1 MRTRVPARG
10 RLSSRPSNSN
20 RRNASETGR
29 KLMPSSA
36 AILRRE
42 ITWPIATSP
51 RRIRS
56 RMMTYASPARS
67 EAPEER
73 SFISPQ
79 YSSPQILKLTY
90 AITACMQSGA
100 SRALSG
106 KLGEDC
112 HKHMKN
118 NRSREWF
125 QAPEYYGFG
134 RRAWLRSEG
143 FPADVFDGKPV
154 IGICNSWSELNNC
167 NAHLRDVATAVKR
180 GVIAAGGLPLEFPTI
195 SLGEMFMRPTTMLF
209 RNLMAMDVEE
219 SIRAN
224 PLDGVVLLCGCD
236 KTTPAQLMGAASADM
251 PAIMV
256 PGGPMIAGQWRGKAL
271 GSGTD
276 GRKIFDL
283 YRTGRSTDE
292 ELNEVESCIARTAG
306 HCTVMGT
313 ASTMTSLAEVLGM
326 TLPGCANIPAPDS
339 RRMAIAELSG
349 RRAVELVEAGLKPS
363 QILTRE
369 AFENAITALMAL
381 GGSTNGV
388 IHLIAIAGR
397 LGIRITLDDFDRI
410 SRRTPCIVNVK
421 PSGEFLMEDLF
432 NAGGVPAVLK
442 RVEGLLHSGCITA
455 NGKTLGENIAA
466 AESLSDNVIRR
477 RETPLAVEGG
487 IAILYGNLA
496 PDGAVIKQTAA
507 SPELQTHRGRAL
519 VFENREEM
527 QGRIDSDDLP
537 VDRDTVLVMRS
548 CGPKGG
554 PGMPEWGQI
563 PMPRKLLNQ
572 GVTDMVRIS
581 DARMSGTSFGT
592 VVLHVAPESAVG
604 GPLAVV
610 RTGDEIAL
618 DVPARKLEL
627 CVAKDEIE
635 ARLGEFVT
643 PKPHYERGYGRLFLE
658 HVTQANLGCDFDFL
672 SGV

>member
-1 MRTRVPARG
+1 MGHV
-10 RLSSRPSNSN
+10 S
-20 RRNASETGR
+20 
-29 KLMPSSA
+29 
-36 AILRRE
+36 
-42 ITWPIATSP
+42 
-51 RRIRS
+51 
-56 RMMTYASPARS
+56 
-67 EAPEER
+67 
-73 SFISPQ
+73 
-79 YSSPQILKLTY
+79 
-90 AITACMQSGA
+90 
-100 SRALSG
+100 
-106 KLGEDC
+106 
-112 HKHMKN
+112 MKN
-118 NRSREWF
+118 KRSSEWF
-125 QAPEYYGFG
+125 HAPEYYGFS

-143 FPADVFDGKPV
+143 FPADIFDGKPV

-167 NAHLRDVATAVKR
+167 NAHLRDVAVAVKR

-236 KTTPAQLMGAASADM
+236 KTTPAQLMGAASADL

-256 PGGPMIAGQWRGKAL
+256 TGGPMIAGQWRGKTL

-283 YRTGRSTDE
+283 YRTGRLTEE
-292 ELNEVESCIARTAG
+292 ELCEVESCIARTAG

-349 RRAVELVEAGLKPS
+349 RRVVEMVEAGLKPS

-442 RVEGLLHSGCITA
+442 RVEGLLHSGCVTA

-466 AESLSDNVIRR
+466 AESLNDNVIRP
-477 RETPLAVEGG
+477 RETPLGAEGG

-507 SPELQTHRGRAL
+507 SPELLTHRGRAL
-519 VFENREEM
+519 VFETRQEM

-537 VDRDTVLVMRS
+537 VDRDTVLVMRN
-548 CGPKGG
+548 CGPKGA

-610 RTGDEIAL
+610 RTGDEIVL

-627 CVAKDEIE
+627 CVGQDEIE
-635 ARLGEFVT
+635 ARLKLFRP

-672 SGV
+672 SGEQGAQ

>member
-1 MRTRVPARG
+1 
-10 RLSSRPSNSN
+10 
-20 RRNASETGR
+20 
-29 KLMPSSA
+29 
-36 AILRRE
+36 
-42 ITWPIATSP
+42 
-51 RRIRS
+51 
-56 RMMTYASPARS
+56 
-67 EAPEER
+67 
-73 SFISPQ
+73 
-79 YSSPQILKLTY
+79 
-90 AITACMQSGA
+90 
-100 SRALSG
+100 
-106 KLGEDC
+106 
-112 HKHMKN
+112 MKN
-118 NRSREWF
+118 KRSSEWF
-125 QAPEYYGFG
+125 RAPEYYGFS

-167 NAHLRDVATAVKR
+167 NAHLRDVAAAVKR
-180 GVIAAGGLPLEFPTI
+180 GVLAAGGLPLEFPTI
-195 SLGEMFMRPTTMLF
+195 SLGEMYMRPTAMLF

-219 SIRAN
+219 CIRAN

-236 KTTPAQLMGAASADM
+236 KTTPAQLMGAASADL

-256 PGGPMIAGQWRGKAL
+256 PGGPMIAGQWRGKKL

-283 YRTGRSTDE
+283 YRTGRLTDE
-292 ELNEVESCIARTAG
+292 ELNEVEGCIARTAG

-410 SRRTPCIVNVK
+410 SRHTPCIVNVK

-432 NAGGVPAVLK
+432 NAGGVPAVLQ
-442 RVEGLLHSGCITA
+442 RVADLLHTDCMTA

-466 AESLSDNVIRR
+466 AAASNDHVIRPR
-477 RETPLAVEGG
+477 ATPLAADGG

-496 PDGAVIKQTAA
+496 PGGAVIKQTAA
-507 SPELQTHRGRAL
+507 SPELLAHRGRAL
-519 VFENREEM
+519 VFENRAEM
-527 QGRIDSDDLP
+527 QARIDSDDLP
-537 VDRDTVLVMRS
+537 VDRDTVLVMRN

-563 PMPRKLLNQ
+563 PMPKKLLNQ

-618 DVPARKLEL
+618 DVPARRLEL
-627 CVAKDEIE
+627 CVAQDEIE
-635 ARLGEFVT
+635 ARLKLFQT
-643 PKPHYERGYGRLFLE
+643 PKPHYDRGYGRLFLE

-672 SGV
+672 SAV